1 MEQAPCAEDV
11 SRVFV
16 TRRLTL
22 DPREVLGTAH
32 EAIVFAEDRS
42 PSRDEIAM
50 HARGAAAIVS
60 LVTDR
65 IDAAL
70 LDRLPDLKIVAQMAV
85 GFDNVDV
92 DACRARNVLVTHTP
106 DTLTE
111 STAELAFGLMLAVAR
126 RFHEGEVLLRSG
138 AFRGWSPTMLL
149 GMELDGKTLG
159 IVGYGR
165 IGRAIAKRAAAFG
178 MHVIAAERE
187 DAPFSPDGI
196 ATHAPLSRLLEE
208 SDIVTLHCPGSPATR
223 HLIGEAQLA
232 RMKPGSILI
241 NTSRGTVVDEAAL
254 VRALERN
261 GGLAG
266 AGLDVYEEEPRIH
279 PGLIGRS
286 DVVLLPHLGSATLE
300 ARSRMACKALTDAA
314 RVLDGKPPLHLV
326 PTWSQ
331 PSR

>member
-1 MEQAPCAEDV
+1 M
-11 SRVFV
+11 SRVFI
-16 TRRLTL
+16 TRTL
-22 DPREVLGTAH
+22 AIDPSEILGSAH
-32 EAIVFAEDRS
+32 DAIVFPEDR
-42 PSRDEIAM
+42 PPTRDEIAM
-50 HARGAAAIVS
+50 HARGARAIVS

-70 LDRLPDLKIVAQMAV
+70 LDRLPDLAIVAQMAV

-111 STAELAFGLMLAVAR
+111 STAELAFGLLLAVAR
-126 RFHEGEVLLRSG
+126 RFHEGEAMVRAG

-149 GMELDGKTLG
+149 GVELDGKTLG
-159 IVGYGR
+159 VVGYGR
-165 IGRAIAKRAAAFG
+165 IGRAIARRAAAFG
-178 MHVIAAERE
+178 MRVIAAERE

-208 SDIVTLHCPGSPATR
+208 SDFVTLHCPGSPATR

-232 RMKPGSILI
+232 RMKPGAILV

-254 VRALERN
+254 VRALEKKD
-261 GGLAG
+261 GLGG
-266 AGLDVYEEEPRIH
+266 AGLDVYEDEPRVH
-279 PGLIGRS
+279 PGLLRRS
-286 DVVLLPHLGSATLE
+286 NVVLLPHLGSATLE

-314 RVLDGKPPLHLV
+314 RVLDGKQPLHLV
-326 PTWSQ
+326 PTWSET
-331 PSR
+331 PR